1 MKVKSFEKCWEK
13 EIKRNVMLYP
23 DERIVSFLARNF
35 KDIESNS
42 KKEAFDFG
50 FGSGRHMK
58 LLLDYNF
65 NVSGTDLVEECKKV
79 LNDNLGES
87 EKLKE
92 IYVGDF
98 LDVDIP
104 ENQYDVLVN
113 WGSIFLNELDKIEK
127 IIKKSN
133 EILKTGGKMI
143 INFRTKEDWLY
154 GKGEKIGNNTFIL
167 GKEAGSYEGMLY
179 TFYDVTE
186 AKALL
191 EKNNFKVLNIEQIDY
206 YKSKL
211 SMKNSWTIFEV
222 EKI

>member
-1 MKVKSFEKCWEK
+1 MKSFEKCWEK

-206 YKSKL
+206 YKNKL
-211 SMKNSWTIFEV
+211 SMKNSWTIFEI